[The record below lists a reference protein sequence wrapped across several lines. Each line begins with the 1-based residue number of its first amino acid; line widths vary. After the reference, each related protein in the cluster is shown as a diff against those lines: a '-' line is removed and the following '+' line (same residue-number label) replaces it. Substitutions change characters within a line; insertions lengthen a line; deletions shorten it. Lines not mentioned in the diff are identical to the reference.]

1 MIWKQ
6 DNEGLEMDD
15 RTRQLNPVAAIDKLK
30 EMVNLSEV
38 QRTMKLSSHRREQHN
53 VKSGAANPRGS
64 FMTIRKV
71 LRDAGYQ
78 YEYNAEGK

>member
-1 MIWKQ
+1 
-6 DNEGLEMDD
+6 MDD

-30 EMVNLSEV
+30 EMVQMSEL
-38 QRTMKLSSHRREQHN
+38 QRNMQISSHRREKHI

-71 LRDAGYQ
+71 QRDAGYQ
-78 YEYNAEGK
+78 YEYNQEGK

>member
-6 DNEGLEMDD
+6 DNEGLELDD
-15 RTRQLNPVAAIDKLK
+15 RTRQLNPVTAIDKLK
-30 EMVNLSEV
+30 KMVQMSEV
-38 QRTMKLSSHRREQHN
+38 QRTMTLSSHRREQHI
-53 VKSGAANPRGS
+53 VKTGAANPRGS

-78 YEYNAEGK
+78 YEYNQEGK